1 MTTKSIKISQNTYEK
16 LVEFAGY
23 LQSKQKRKISIE
35 ETIKYLLRKRIS
47 NFSESWEMS
56 DEEYEE
62 LKKKISEVW
71 KTWQSV

>member
-23 LQSKQKRKISIE
+23 LQSKQKRKISID

-62 LKKKISEVW
+62 LKKKIGEVW

>member
-1 MTTKSIKISQNTYEK
+1 MATKSIKVSQNTYEK

-56 DEEYEE
+56 DREYEE
-62 LKKKISEVW
+62 LKKKIGGVW

>member
-16 LVEFAGY
+16 LVELAGH

-62 LKKKISEVW
+62 LKKKIGEVW